1 MGRAHITS
9 HRASGQI
16 REKVV
21 ELIKRGY
28 SEVDPKK
35 GTVALCRAVERKRGE
50 KKSLFKSINK
60 DGSYM
65 KNMGLMS

>member
-21 ELIKRGY
+21 ELIKRGH

-35 GTVALCRAVERKRGE
+35 GTVALCSAVERKGGE
-50 KKSLFKSINK
+50 KNLYLNQSIK
-60 DGSYM
+60 M
-65 KNMGLMS
+65 VLT